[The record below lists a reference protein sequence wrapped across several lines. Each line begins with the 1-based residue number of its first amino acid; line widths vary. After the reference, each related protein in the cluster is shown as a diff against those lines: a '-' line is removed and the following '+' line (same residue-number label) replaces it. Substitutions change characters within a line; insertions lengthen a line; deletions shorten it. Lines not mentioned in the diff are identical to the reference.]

1 MVHAGSPADSPI
13 EQTFAL
19 AARSG
24 RFRLRPIVLHRIA
37 LHHVVFVVLACLLA
51 SAYAQSLSLEQAL
64 ASAEARTNVINA
76 RIELDNARIDLERA
90 QADPLITR
98 IPLLQA
104 QQRFETALADF
115 ERVYYEALTEIATA
129 YTNLQNATLG
139 LELSQKA
146 LDVNQ
151 QAVQVSEIRFNN
163 GSITELELQEARTE
177 LESARTQVINGRNTL
192 AVAQT
197 NLASI
202 LGYEVEPGQL
212 ETISDILLV
221 PVPPLEAALAA
232 SLDHPSILQAKQ
244 GFELA
249 AASLDTLDPLYASV
263 SQIDD
268 ARNQVETA
276 QEGATEAARA
286 YGILVRNLHTLAEN
300 AAEVYVDEQD
310 RLTNAIERL
319 ATEQQR
325 FEAGL
330 ISEFA
335 LNQQELTLE
344 QAAFNAVQARNNYLV
359 ALFEIQDA
367 SFVPVI
373 GDLLEVRDA
382 GE

>member
-1 MVHAGSPADSPI
+1 MVHADG
-13 EQTFAL
+13 L
-19 AARSG
+19 AAQTPAQVARRITSG
-24 RFRLRPIVLHRIA
+24 GRRELRRAVTR
-37 LHHVVFVVLACLLA
+37 VVLSMIVWGLA
-51 SAYAQSLSLEQAL
+51 GAYAQTLSLDQAL
-64 ASAEARTNVINA
+64 ASAEDRTNVINA

-129 YTNLQNATLG
+129 YTNLQNAVLG

-146 LDVNQ
+146 VDVNQ

-177 LESARTQVINGRNTL
+177 LESARTQAINGRNTL

-202 LGYEVEPGQL
+202 LGYEVDMGQL
-212 ETISDILLV
+212 EPIPESRLI
-221 PVPPLEAALAA
+221 PVPPLDAALAA
-232 SLDHPSILQAKQ
+232 SLSHPNILQAQQ

-249 AASLDTLDPLYASV
+249 SAGLDILDPLYTSV

-286 YGILVRNLHTLAEN
+286 YSILVRNLHTLAEN

-310 RLTNAIERL
+310 RLTNALERL

-325 FEAGL
+325 FDAGL

-344 QAAFNAVQARNNYLV
+344 QATFNAQQARNNYLV
-359 ALFEIQDA
+359 ALLELQDA
-367 SFVPVI
+367 SFVAVT

>member
-1 MVHAGSPADSPI
+1 MVHTDGPLT
-13 EQTFAL
+13 QAL
-19 AARSG
+19 APAAR
-24 RFRLRPIVLHRIA
+24 REHIWLRYILFSVLFCA
-37 LHHVVFVVLACLLA
+37 LS
-51 SAYAQSLSLEQAL
+51 SAYAQTLSLDQAL
-64 ASAEARTNVINA
+64 ASAEGRTNVINA
-76 RIELDNARIDLERA
+76 RIELENARVDLERA

-129 YTNLQNATLG
+129 YTNLQNAALG

-177 LESARTQVINGRNTL
+177 LESARTQAINSRNTL

-202 LGYEVEPGQL
+202 LGYDVDSAQL
-212 ETISDILLV
+212 EPVPETRLVSV
-221 PVPPLEAALAA
+221 PVLEAALAT
-232 SLDHPSILQAKQ
+232 SLGHPNILQAQQ

-249 AASLDTLDPLYASV
+249 SASLDTLDPLYASV

-286 YGILVRNLHTLAEN
+286 YSILVRNLHTLAEN

-310 RLTNAIERL
+310 RLSNAVERL
-319 ATEQQR
+319 ETEQQR
-325 FEAGL
+325 FDAGL
-330 ISEFA
+330 ISQFA

-344 QAAFNAVQARNNYLV
+344 QAIFNALQARNNYLV
-359 ALFEIQDA
+359 ALLELQDA
-367 SFVPVI
+367 SFVPVT